1 LPFCASSLRRD
12 ELLQME
18 KVVSGALQRL
28 SAADIIR
35 VAGLTAASLGQEYN
49 RTATIENMQRQGTRL
64 RGIISITEA
73 HDAAAPATEETEAL
87 PSLDGVAETSSVR
100 IYPVEVEISSAT
112 NWTSTC
118 PCHADRAPHPGLCAH
133 AAALLYRWVAQP
145 ATFEVVVATNQQ
157 EKAPPIRSQKKQL
170 THTSAAPEYLAARS
184 NAHAQ
189 SSANSANNSATV
201 QYSEDLVSI
210 LQQLSL
216 GELRGIAHEYNLA
229 HNGSSKLQI
238 AEMIVAALRQPEN
251 VRRSA
256 ATLAKEPRQLLAALV
271 LAGGMI
277 NDDDLRGLFERFS
290 LGQPAQLQ
298 RALLDLQSKAL
309 LFRTNSLGSE
319 GYARSNP
326 DGNWLDIGWFVP
338 QEVRTALRVSVPVS
352 PFDVE
357 HASEKY
363 GALKVQTGEPA
374 RLLADLLLVARALSG
389 YRVGA
394 QERWL
399 PGTQDSNAEATS
411 VPPANAATTANP
423 LALTRA
429 AAPNPVLHSDPALP
443 LPLVSDLP
451 PEAVVQRIA
460 TQVPRSPAYLR
471 HALHILTQAGIVYRG
486 VQDENGRAVI
496 RVLPEAAQLLLGS
509 PPEVVLADLFHL
521 WLRHASAHEL
531 YELMLEGVRIHL
543 RSTTLNIPIVRVG
556 ELEEENREARQTLSS
571 LLALTPCNEWIN
583 FQGFARF
590 VYRLTPHFLQRR
602 QRFYSSPH
610 WWFEREGSRALRPLH
625 FADWQKAELLYLTKL
640 VQGPLSWW
648 GLCDCIY
655 SEQNQLVAFRLTAL
669 ARWLLHD
676 EQVVEVGDSFALDE
690 HEQSGN
696 FAAHGEHEILVPCV
710 RAAWPLIAVCE
721 ACTEPGGVCDGMLV
735 YRLTPRALGAA
746 LNSGDK
752 RAQTLLSLLQ
762 REASNTG
769 DAALRA
775 LVVQVE
781 QWYNSYGR
789 VRLYTGMSL
798 LEVADTAVLR
808 EVSAYTHLEAYSVQQ
823 LQPTIHI
830 VKKDAL
836 TRLVDDVKRH
846 GLTPLVHNEDDYGAE

>member
-1 LPFCASSLRRD
+1 
-12 ELLQME
+12 ME
-18 KVVSGALQRL
+18 KVVSSTLQRL

-49 RTATIENMQRQGTRL
+49 RTATIENTQREGTRL

-73 HDAAAPATEETEAL
+73 PDAATPATEETL

-118 PCHADRAPHPGLCAH
+118 SCHADRAPHPGLCAH

-157 EKAPPIRSQKKQL
+157 EKAAPIRSQKKQPA
-170 THTSAAPEYLAARS
+170 HRPAAPQHLAISS
-184 NAHAQ
+184 NVHAQ
-189 SSANSANNSATV
+189 SNNGASSSATV
-201 QYSEDLVSI
+201 QYSENLVSI
-210 LQQLSL
+210 LQQLGL
-216 GELRGIAHEYNLA
+216 GELRSIAHEYSIA
-229 HNGSSKLQI
+229 PNGSSKPQI
-238 AEMIVAALRQPEN
+238 AEMIVAAVRQPEN
-251 VRRSA
+251 VRRIA
-256 ATLAKEPRQLLAALV
+256 ATLAKEQRQLLAALV

-277 NDDDLRGLFERFS
+277 NDDDLRGLFERFA

-298 RALLDLQSKAL
+298 RALLELQSKAL

-319 GYARSNP
+319 GYARSNL

-338 QEVRTALRVSVPVS
+338 QEVRAALRVSVPVS
-352 PFDVE
+352 LFDIE

-363 GALKVQTGEPA
+363 GAIKVQSGEPA

-399 PGTQDSNAEATS
+399 SGIQDNNAEATS
-411 VPPANAATTANP
+411 VPPASAVTATNP
-423 LALTRA
+423 LPLTRA
-429 AAPNPVLHSDPALP
+429 AAPNPVLHSDSALP
-443 LPLVSDLP
+443 LPLASDLP
-451 PEAVVQRIA
+451 PETVIQWIA
-460 TQVPRSPAYLR
+460 TQVPRSLAYLR
-471 HALHILTQAGIVYRG
+471 HALHILMQAGIIYRG
-486 VQDENGRAVI
+486 APDDEGQAAI
-496 RVLPEAAQLLLGS
+496 HVLPEAAQLLLGS

-556 ELEEENREARQTLSS
+556 ELEEENREARQALFS
-571 LLALTPCNEWIN
+571 LLALTPCDEWIN

-602 QRFYSSPH
+602 QRFYGAPH
-610 WWFEREGSRALRPLH
+610 WWFEREGGRALKPLH

-655 SEQNQLVAFRLTAL
+655 SERDQLVAFRLTAL

-676 EQVVEVGDSFALDE
+676 EQLAAPDDHSVPDE
-690 HEQSGN
+690 SGQSGN
-696 FAAHGEHEILVPCV
+696 FVAHGEHAILVPCI

-721 ACTEPGGVCDGMLV
+721 ACMEPGGVRDGMLV
-735 YRLTPRALGAA
+735 YRLTPRALGVA

-752 RAQTLLSLLQ
+752 RAQMLLTLLQ
-762 REASNTG
+762 READKAD

-775 LVVQVE
+775 LAVQVE
-781 QWYNSYGR
+781 QWYNGYGR

-808 EVSAYTHLEAYSVQQ
+808 EVSAYTHLEEYSVQQ

-846 GLTPLVHNEDDYGAE
+846 GLTPLVHDEDSYGAE